1 MAPVRPGEPLGAE
14 TFRQHALNEI
24 LPHWYEHSLDREF
37 GGYIPQLDRRWRIT
51 DPDRKHL
58 VPTAR
63 LIYNFCQGHL
73 LDGPDWCGEAARAG
87 LDFLLRHFR
96 DDEHGGWLWQ
106 VDRRGRPRDPDKY
119 TYGHAFAI
127 LALSEFHRAFGDE
140 RAADAARKTFDVLE
154 AHAYDPAHGGYRSRF
169 SRDWSDPEEMR
180 SSRQS
185 SLREEAK
192 GPSAAERGRDSQ
204 EGLSPM
210 RSQNPQMHLVE
221 ALLALYEVTDEER
234 YLDRA
239 AELCRLMNDRLF
251 DHAHGCLPE
260 FFHDDWSDFPEYQG
274 DPVEPGHQME
284 WAWLLLRV
292 HAYRPEDAFLERA
305 GQMVAF
311 AWEHGWDREFG
322 GLYTT
327 LSRTGEVRNPRKSF
341 WQQCEGVMA
350 PLWLWGHTGEEEHRS
365 VFEQAARYCFEH
377 FVDREFGGWFGGLSR
392 ENRPT
397 GEHKGGAWKADYHP
411 VQMCAEV
418 CRFLSGGAAGR

>member
-1 MAPVRPGEPLGAE
+1 MVEVPSCEPLDAE
-14 TFRQHALNEI
+14 TFRRHALRDI
-24 LPHWYEHSLDREF
+24 LPYWYEHALDREF

-51 DPDRKHL
+51 EADRKHL

-73 LDGPDWCGEAARAG
+73 LGGPEWCREAARSG
-87 LDFLLRHFR
+87 VEFLLGHFW
-96 DDEHGGWLWQ
+96 DPEHGGWYWE

-127 LALSEFHRAFGDE
+127 LALSEFRRAFGE
-140 RAADAARKTFDVLE
+140 AEAVEAARRTFDVLE
-154 AHAYDPAHGGYRSRF
+154 AHAYDPHHGGYRSRF
-169 SRDWSDPEEMR
+169 SRDWSHPEE
-180 SSRQS
+180 
-185 SLREEAK
+185 
-192 GPSAAERGRDSQ
+192 
-204 EGLSPM
+204 M

-221 ALLALYEVTDEER
+221 ALLALYEVTEEER
-234 YLDRA
+234 YLERA
-239 AELCRLMNDRLF
+239 AELCRLMNDKLF

-260 FFHDDWSDFPEYQG
+260 FFHDDWSDFPEYRG

-292 HAYRPEDAFLERA
+292 YAYRPEDAFFERA
-305 GQMVAF
+305 RQMVAF

-322 GLYTT
+322 GFYTT
-327 LSRTGEVRNPRKSF
+327 LSRTGEVRNPQKSF

-350 PLWLWGHTGEEEHRS
+350 PLWLWGHTKEEEHRS
-365 VFEQAARYCFEH
+365 IFEQAARYSFEH

-392 ENRPT
+392 ENQPAR
-397 GEHKGGAWKADYHP
+397 GHKGGPWKADYHP

-418 CRFLSGGAAGR
+418 YRFLSGRAGTSGR